1 MNWSDGGRSSTVR
14 PTRVLTGVIGA
25 GRADVVCRRARPK
38 ARRVEVEE
46 CMMSRSLY
54 RRLELFAGS
63 ESK

>member
-1 MNWSDGGRSSTVR
+1 
-14 PTRVLTGVIGA
+14 
-25 GRADVVCRRARPK
+25 VVCRRARPK